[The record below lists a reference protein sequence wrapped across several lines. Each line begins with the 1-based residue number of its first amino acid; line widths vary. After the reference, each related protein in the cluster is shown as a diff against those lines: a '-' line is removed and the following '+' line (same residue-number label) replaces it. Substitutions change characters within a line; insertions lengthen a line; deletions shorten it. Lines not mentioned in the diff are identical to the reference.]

1 MLGGA
6 AEKIDATVGEL
17 HSASATL
24 RDLADGIDQ
33 ALVAGDADLLREV
46 LGSDTQVLSKA
57 LAAPVGIDRVAVF
70 PVDNFGS
77 AMAPLYTTLA
87 LFIGSLLI
95 LVVVKP
101 TVPGRV
107 RSWWTRSR
115 ASCSSGASA

>member
-1 MLGGA
+1 MRARRWTRRRRKLRETA
-6 AEKIDATVGEL
+6 REL
-17 HSASATL
+17 ET
-24 RDLADGIDQ
+24 LADGIDQ

-101 TVPGRV
+101 TVPGRCV